1 MSHFSLPLPNN
12 DEPTADE
19 ITGTMALATAA
30 TISDQLSAIVSLLE
44 TLFNAVQEQNRKID
58 AMASTLNQVSALGDQ
73 LPPDLLK
80 NLTGMFGA

>member
-1 MSHFSLPLPNN
+1 MSHFSPQLPND

-19 ITGTMALATAA
+19 ITGTMAPAAAA